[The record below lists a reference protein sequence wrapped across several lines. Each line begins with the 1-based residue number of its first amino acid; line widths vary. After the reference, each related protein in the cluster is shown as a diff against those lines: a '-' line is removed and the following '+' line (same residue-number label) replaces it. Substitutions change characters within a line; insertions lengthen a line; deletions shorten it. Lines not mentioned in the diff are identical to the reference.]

1 MLRRSALIIGFIA
14 VAAGLFAGDIAHF
27 VNLGFSS
34 DSRYFMFA
42 QYGIGERDARPY
54 ADAFAVDVPGNS
66 FVNGGVVSRAYDVDV
81 EPAQDGLGALLNLF
95 ETLIPLRKL
104 YGIDHLRK
112 GRLLYVLVDGEEP
125 KAQLAFRDFET
136 GTEYKVSLVQT
147 SYGSG
152 DNISASFYIQLS
164 VIPTDGSI
172 RAFTVGRPDY
182 RRNGVVRYRIRRIVL
197 APSGRSLVFVVE
209 KDEKAET
216 GHDVRYMV
224 ETVSLR

>member
-1 MLRRSALIIGFIA
+1 MLRRSALIIAFLV

-42 QYGIGERDARPY
+42 QYGIGERDGRPY
-54 ADAFAVDVPGNS
+54 ADAFTVDVPRNA
-66 FVNGGVVSRAYDVDV
+66 FVGGGVVSETYDVDV

-95 ETLIPLRKL
+95 PNVIPLREQ

-112 GRLLYVLVDGEEP
+112 GRPLYVLVDGEEP
-125 KAQLAFRDFET
+125 KAQLEFRDFQT

-152 DNISASFYIQLS
+152 SSVRASFYIQLS
-164 VIPTDGSI
+164 IIPSDGSI

-182 RRNGVVRYRIRRIVL
+182 RRDSVVRYRIRQIVL
-197 APSGRSLVFVVE
+197 APGGDSLVFVVE
-209 KDEKAET
+209 KDQKADT
-216 GHDVRYMV
+216 GFDVRYMV

>member
-1 MLRRSALIIGFIA
+1 MLRRSALIIVFLA

-42 QYGIGERDARPY
+42 QYGIGERDGRPS
-54 ADAFAVDVPGNS
+54 ADVFAVDVPRNS
-66 FVNGGVVSRAYDVDV
+66 FVRGGVVSETYDVDV
-81 EPAQDGLGALLNLF
+81 EPAQNGLGALLNLF
-95 ETLIPLRKL
+95 DAVIPLRERF
-104 YGIDHLRK
+104 GVDHLRK

-125 KAQLAFRDFET
+125 KAQLEFRDFQT

-152 DNISASFYIQLS
+152 SAVRASFYIQLS

-172 RAFTVGRPDY
+172 SAYTVGRPDY
-182 RRNGVVRYRIRRIVL
+182 RREGVIRYRIRQILL
-197 APSGRSLVFVVE
+197 APSEASLVFVVE
-209 KDEKAET
+209 KDQGADT
-216 GHDVRYMV
+216 GYDVRYMV